1 MGTTVKPYESGK
13 TKKEEVKQMFDN
25 IAFRYD
31 FLNHFL
37 SFGID
42 RRWRKKAI
50 RILKKY
56 NPAHIL
62 DVATG
67 TGDLAIKALSINK
80 QVKVTGIDISTGMLE
95 KGRKKLEEKKI
106 ANRIELLEGD
116 SENMPFSNDH
126 FDAVMVAFGVRNFEN
141 LTKGLQEMHR
151 VIKLGAPAV
160 ILEFSKP
167 GKWPVKQLYRFYCRR
182 IMPGI
187 GKRIS
192 KDPAAYAYLPESV
205 AAFPEGS
212 DFTDIMKQCGFK
224 NVDARRLSGGI
235 ATIYTGIK

>member
-1 MGTTVKPYESGK
+1 
-13 TKKEEVKQMFDN
+13 MFDN

-42 RRWRKKAI
+42 RGWRRKAI
-50 RILKKY
+50 KKLKKFQP
-56 NPAHIL
+56 NHIL

-67 TGDLAIKALSINK
+67 TGDLAIKALTLGK
-80 QVKVTGIDISTGMLE
+80 QVKVTGLDISTGMLE
-95 KGRKKLEEKKI
+95 KGRVKLKEK
-106 ANRIELLEGD
+106 NLESRIELLEGD
-116 SENMPFSNDH
+116 SENMPFANET

-141 LTKGLQEMHR
+141 LPKGLSEMAR
-151 VIKLGAPAV
+151 VIKPGAPVV

-167 GKWPVKQLYRFYCRR
+167 TGFPVKQLYRFYCKR
-182 IMPGI
+182 IMPGV

-192 KDPAAYAYLPESV
+192 KDPSAYAYLPESV
-205 AAFPEGS
+205 AAFPEGE
-212 DFTDIMKQCGFK
+212 DFKTIMKQCGFK
-224 NVDARRLSGGI
+224 NVEAFRLSGGI

>member
-1 MGTTVKPYESGK
+1 MGTTVKPYQSGK
-13 TKKEEVKQMFDN
+13 SKKEEVEQMFDN

-50 RILKKY
+50 RLLKKHHP
-56 NPAHIL
+56 NHIL

-67 TGDLAIKALSINK
+67 TGDLAIKALRLNDT
-80 QVKVTGIDISTGMLE
+80 VKITGIDISAGMLAKGNE
-95 KGRKKLEEKKI
+95 KLKAKKLEG
-106 ANRIELLEGD
+106 RINLLQAD
-116 SENMPFSNDH
+116 SENIPFTNEN

-141 LTKGLQEMHR
+141 LAKGLQEMHR
-151 VIKLGAPAV
+151 VIKKGSPAV

-167 GKWPVKQLYRFYCRR
+167 TKWPIKHLYKFYCKR
-182 IMPGI
+182 IMSSV

-205 AAFPEGS
+205 AAFPEGNE
-212 DFTDIMKQCGFK
+212 FKDIMKQCGFN
-224 NVDARRLSGGI
+224 NVKAFRLSGGI
-235 ATIYTGIK
+235 ATIYTGLK